1 MILPSVASAAT
12 NASNVKN
19 RATLRLLSLGVL
31 LARVTMSWYLGT
43 WISQVSSEKHNQNN
57 MCV

>member
-31 LARVTMSWYLGT
+31 LARVTMAEYLGT